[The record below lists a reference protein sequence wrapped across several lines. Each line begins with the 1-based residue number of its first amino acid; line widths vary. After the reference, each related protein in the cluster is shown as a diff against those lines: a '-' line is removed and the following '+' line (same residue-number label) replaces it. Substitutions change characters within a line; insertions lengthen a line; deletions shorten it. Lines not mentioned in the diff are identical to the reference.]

1 VTFLKVTLSNLDLTW
16 SSTKVAIHAL
26 LPHGFRIESNDLAAN
41 HYRKVTSIRIS
52 ETIVQL
58 LHRHFRSNRWIE
70 AAEVKASLNADL
82 YSRPMGWR
90 ESGIAQAGFVT
101 FQDATTGRVKHLYPM
116 QKEQRRWFT
125 GTDE

>member
-1 VTFLKVTLSNLDLTW
+1 MTFLKVILSSLDLTW

-26 LPHGFRIESNDLAAN
+26 LPHGFWIESNDLAAN
-41 HYRKVTSIRIS
+41 HYRKVTSVRIS

-70 AAEVKASLNADL
+70 AAEVKANLNADL

-90 ESGIAQAGFVT
+90 ESGIAQADFVT
-101 FQDATTGRVKHLYPM
+101 FQDATTGRMKRLYPM
-116 QKEQRRWFT
+116 QKEQRKWFT
-125 GTDE
+125 GTDD